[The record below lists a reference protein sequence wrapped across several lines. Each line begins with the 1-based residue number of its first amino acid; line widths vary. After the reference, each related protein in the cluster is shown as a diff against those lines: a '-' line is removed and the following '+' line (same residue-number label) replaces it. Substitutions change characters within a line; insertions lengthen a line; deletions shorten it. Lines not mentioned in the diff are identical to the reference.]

1 MIKKEEIHYINDLG
15 YYKIL
20 TIIPQPQKD
29 GLYFMAIEYRGEVV
43 SFERNCTEERVQ
55 DFRKKILNNKKIL
68 AIKNY

>member
-29 GLYFMAIEYRGEVV
+29 GLYFMAIEYRGEIV
-43 SFERNCTEERVQ
+43 SCERNCTEERVR
-55 DFRKKILNNKKIL
+55 DFRKKILNNKEIL
-68 AIKNY
+68 AIKNI